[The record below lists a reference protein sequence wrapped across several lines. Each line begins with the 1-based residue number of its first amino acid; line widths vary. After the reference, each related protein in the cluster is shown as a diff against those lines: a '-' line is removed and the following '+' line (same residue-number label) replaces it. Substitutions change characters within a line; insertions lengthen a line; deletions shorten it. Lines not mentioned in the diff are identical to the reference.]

1 MGDLLHTSSDKTFSE
16 LHATFGASHPLKE
29 PVLSVHAERT
39 WETPLLFDDIE
50 TPDIPVTLLPPPFQA
65 FAAALAEAT
74 ETASALVVMVI
85 VGVLSV
91 AANKKF
97 KVSPKLGWE
106 EPVNI
111 YTLIGL
117 PPANNKSLVL
127 KQCIQPLIEWEQE
140 QAELQAEDIKRQQSE
155 WKTQTQLIESLRKK
169 VGKQKNAASRQTL
182 IDEITALESQLTEA
196 AVLPSLFANNVTPEA
211 LAKLTFQQGGYFAV
225 ISDEGGAIETLSGLY
240 SHGQANVDILLKGI
254 DGGDFRISRKDYA
267 FTLNPFL
274 TMLLVVQPAVIQK
287 MAMKYA
293 FCDNGLLERF
303 LYVLPKSNLGYR
315 THNAP
320 AVPPALQAAFNHQVK
335 AILNLS
341 LSQQALQLLTL
352 SPVAFTC
359 WHDFQATI
367 EIQLRPNGAL
377 ALCQGWGGKLAG
389 FTLRLAALLHIA
401 EYRDERCIISDKTM
415 QAAVTL
421 AGLLKAHAI
430 AAFSLMRVEQN
441 TEDAKEIFKWIQ
453 AQAKPTFTQ
462 SELCYAMRNRKISQ
476 GDRIAKATA
485 ILLARH
491 IIQAERLPTQKP
503 TTLFHVHPQLI
514 KADHA

>member
-1 MGDLLHTSSDKTFSE
+1 MRDLLQTSSDKTFSE
-16 LHATFGASHPLKE
+16 LHATFGASQPLKE
-29 PVLSVHAERT
+29 PVLSVNAKRC
-39 WETPLLFDDIE
+39 WEMPLLFDDIE

-65 FAAALAEAT
+65 FAAALADAT

-97 KVSPKLGWE
+97 RVSPKPGWE

-127 KQCIQPLIEWEQE
+127 KQCIQPLIEWEQA
-140 QAELQAEDIKRQQSE
+140 QTELQAEDIKRQQSE
-155 WKTQTQLIESLRKK
+155 WKTQMQLIESLRKK
-169 VGKQKNAASRQTL
+169 VGRQKDKMARQCL
-182 IDEITALESQLTEA
+182 MDEITALETQLTEP
-196 AVLPSLFANNVTPEA
+196 AVLPNLFANNVTPEA
-211 LAKLTFQQGGYFAV
+211 LARLTFQQGGHFAV

-267 FTLNPFL
+267 FTLNPLL
-274 TMLLVVQPAVIQK
+274 TLLLVIQPAVMQK

-320 AVPPALQAAFNHQVK
+320 AVSPALQAAFNQQVK
-335 AILNLS
+335 NLLNLP
-341 LSQQALQLLTL
+341 LPKQTTPLLTL
-352 SPVAFTC
+352 SPTAFTC
-359 WHDFQATI
+359 WHDFQASI
-367 EIQLRPNGAL
+367 EMQLRPNGDL
-377 ALCQGWGGKLAG
+377 AVCQGWGGKLAG
-389 FTLRLAALLHIA
+389 FTLRIAALLHIA
-401 EYRDERCIISDKTM
+401 EYRDERFIISDKTM

-430 AAFSLMRVEQN
+430 AAYSMMGGEQS

-462 SELCYAMRNRKISQ
+462 SDLRYALRNRNINQ

-514 KADHA
+514 KEDHA